1 MRILLKAG
9 MATLVIGVAT
19 GVGSAQMGASPPPIQ
34 TVPQGTIRNG
44 GMGMP
49 TADGRGIP
57 GMDPL
62 PHMEEQQARSRNSE
76 RQKKL
81 VADTDRLLALIAD
94 LKRQIEQADK
104 DGHPADVTK
113 KAEEIEKLAKSVK
126 DRMRG

>member
-9 MATLVIGVAT
+9 MATLVIGAAS
-19 GVGSAQMGASPPPIQ
+19 GIASAQMGGVPPIQ
-34 TVPQGTIRNG
+34 TVPQGSGRNG

-49 TADGRGIP
+49 ADGRGIP

-81 VADTDRLLALIAD
+81 VADTDRLLVLIAD

-104 DGHPADVTK
+104 DGQPVDVTK

-126 DRMRG
+126 ERMKG